1 METTMSDYVT
11 DPALLAQLNG
21 EGGYVTD
28 PALLEQLNAP
38 EQALPPGTLGAEIP
52 EPQGAAPIAP
62 MPAAGAP
69 GVGAMLG
76 ETQLGQNIGKVA
88 QPFATA
94 GQKVLTQYVN
104 NPITK
109 LAPDLVAAAA
119 GVPPPY
125 ATSQAIGATQGA
137 YNVARN
143 LPTGPAVATTAAA
156 PTAQQIA
163 GNPMLAAMAEAQTEA
178 AVNRTM
184 IQKLAMSK
192 VMQAMGPVLN
202 TAARVAGPAGLAY
215 NAYEAGQ
222 MARDTQLGQRLAQGQ
237 GGAAQQAFRSMN
249 VPYGAGFNQGITQ
262 QQAQNILASKSA
274 RDIQAFGGTDFLRK
288 KALGL

>member
-1 METTMSDYVT
+1 MPYKGNVSDGGGKQKVSQAT
-11 DPALLAQLNG
+11 IDKIKKMGMTAALKQAGTSGNG
-21 EGGYVTD
+21 EFVEGIRRMY
-28 PALLEQLNAP
+28 
-38 EQALPPGTLGAEIP
+38 GAKRLAAAQKAASTASRPRGAKGFGPSTSTPKTI
-52 EPQGAAPIAP
+52 AAP
-62 MPAAGAP
+62 
-69 GVGAMLG
+69 
-76 ETQLGQNIGKVA
+76 K
-88 QPFATA
+88 
-94 GQKVLTQYVN
+94 KS
-104 NPITK
+104 
-109 LAPDLVAAAA
+109 
-119 GVPPPY
+119 
-125 ATSQAIGATQGA
+125 TSS
-137 YNVARN
+137 
-143 LPTGPAVATTAAA
+143 A